1 MAIQTLVFFVEDKN
15 MNLQSLKSNGTRS
28 IIYCRSETGDS
39 KELDYQKEKTLAYT
53 ETHGYSVSEIFME
66 SGEMDSSTYH
76 SLRLR
81 AKYREFDILLVAE
94 LEVFGNSPIE
104 ITQEINY
111 LVENGI
117 KVLSLKDGELNGET
131 LPVAFRK
138 SFRLVK

>member
-1 MAIQTLVFFVEDKN
+1 
-15 MNLQSLKSNGTRS
+15 
-28 IIYCRSETGDS
+28 
-39 KELDYQKEKTLAYT
+39 
-53 ETHGYSVSEIFME
+53 ME
-66 SGEMDSSTYH
+66 SGTMDSLTYH

-94 LEVFGNSPIE
+94 LEVLGNSPIE

-138 SFRLVK
+138 NFRLVK

>member
-1 MAIQTLVFFVEDKN
+1 MKVQSEKN
-15 MNLQSLKSNGTRS
+15 TGTRT
-28 IIYCRSETGDS
+28 IVYCRSDARDD
-39 KELDYQKEKTLAYT
+39 LLRQKEKVLSYAKMQGYTVT
-53 ETHGYSVSEIFME
+53 ETFME
-66 SGEMDSSTYH
+66 SGTMDSLTYH

-94 LEVFGNSPIE
+94 LEVLGNSPIE

-138 SFRLVK
+138 NFRLVK